1 MAGLPAAAQP
11 GSSEQ
16 ARRTGGDATAAT
28 SHAEDRDFPD
38 ADVFREI
45 AEQVKRTP
53 QEIEEH
59 MQHCEG
65 AAYHAAILAGK
76 EALTKGLTA
85 TIGALPPKRRQYLSG
100 AAKRAQGMGGG
111 GKGRRKS
118 KSGAQKRREGSGGWG
133 KGPIPSGAKKRR
145 AGSGGGGKGPI
156 PSGAK
161 KRRDGSGG
169 GHKKKPRA
177 NSRSARL
184 CPSAESTSAG

>member
-1 MAGLPAAAQP
+1 MKT
-11 GSSEQ
+11 
-16 ARRTGGDATAAT
+16 TGGLKKQDDPLGPIDFAL
-28 SHAEDRDFPD
+28 SIHED
-38 ADVFREI
+38 REI
-45 AEQVKRTP
+45 AEQLKGTP

-59 MQHCEG
+59 MQSCEG

-85 TIGALPPKRRQYLSG
+85 TIGAPPPKRRQYLSG

-145 AGSGGGGKGPI
+145 
-156 PSGAK
+156 
-161 KRRDGSGG
+161 DGSGG

-177 NSRSARL
+177 
-184 CPSAESTSAG
+184 